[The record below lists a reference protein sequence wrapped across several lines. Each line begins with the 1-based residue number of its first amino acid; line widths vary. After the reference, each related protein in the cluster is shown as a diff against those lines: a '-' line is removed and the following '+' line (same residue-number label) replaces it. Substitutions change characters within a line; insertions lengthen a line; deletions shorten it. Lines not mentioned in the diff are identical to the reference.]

1 MSMVTKL
8 DKKVTYRE
16 VPIHVVLEDHV
27 INILKR
33 YISTTTMSEVTKLSR
48 VKTLDDGFR
57 K

>member
-1 MSMVTKL
+1 MPMVTKL

-16 VPIHVVLEDHV
+16 VLIHVVLEDHV

>member
-1 MSMVTKL
+1 MPMVTKL
-8 DKKVTYRE
+8 DKKVTNRE